1 MTDALTL
8 TDAEGTFATL
18 REAFGV
24 DDDSAW
30 WLPFN
35 AFLARAGEATVL
47 VDTGVGPPGGDDPFL
62 PERDGRLPALLAGVG
77 VEPGDIELVV
87 LTHLHPDHVGWNM
100 LDGEPFFPRARY
112 VAHRLDFENFTT
124 RAAARPYVRDQ
135 LAALHATGRLELASP
150 MSSRTTRT
158 PPRPCACGSCRVSP
172 TPAFRSPSRI
182 WVSGACSATARASPG
197 PRRTRPCHVLLAPP
211 CDRRR
216 DFRGRHAARPH
227 HRLVARPQAATARG
241 GHALPRAAPQC
252 HRSDP
257 RRRPLLLAAR
267 DPAGAGGRRR
277 PARVVGRA
285 CRDHRLRVA
294 AHARQLRRGTA
305 DRYQPAGASRRPR
318 LVRRRGRRRRGDR
331 PHVHT
336 HPHARRRTARRPE
349 REARLGYDSQLVDPQ
364 PGDVR

>member
-62 PERDGRLPALLAGVG
+62 PERDGRLPALLAGAG
-77 VEPGDIELVV
+77 VEPGDIDLVV

-135 LAALHATGRLELASP
+135 LAALHATGRLELIDEDCSP
-150 MSSRTTRT
+150 LPGVAVEHVPGHT
-158 PPRPCACGSCRVSP
+158 AGSCVV
-172 TPAFRSPSRI
+172 TI
-182 WVSGACSATARASPG
+182 GATTFVGDLAVHELQLADPG
-197 PRRTRPCHVLLAPP
+197 LAYVFE
-211 CDRRR
+211 D
-216 DFRGRHAARPH
+216 DKDAAAAV
-227 HRLVARPQAATARG
+227 RLRF
-241 GHALPRAAPQC
+241 LPRLADSGVPVAFPHLGLGRVLSDGEGFAWAA
-252 HRSDP
+252 SN
-257 RRRPLLLAAR
+257 
-267 DPAGAGGRRR
+267 
-277 PARVVGRA
+277 
-285 CRDHRLRVA
+285 
-294 AHARQLRRGTA
+294 
-305 DRYQPAGASRRPR
+305 
-318 LVRRRGRRRRGDR
+318 
-331 PHVHT
+331 
-336 HPHARRRTARRPE
+336 
-349 REARLGYDSQLVDPQ
+349 
-364 PGDVR
+364 